1 VKRALLFPTL
11 LAVALTCLGCGGTS
25 PPGEDATWLAEA
37 KAPNQKGD
45 EEKAAGA
52 NAAEVQPRKIIY
64 TATIDLVVEEF
75 DNVEEELASLVKEQ
89 HGYLARSDV
98 RGTPGSPRSGSWT
111 VRVPVEH
118 FTEVVAALGK
128 LGELR
133 QSKTDSDDVTDR
145 YYDLK
150 AHIKNNQ
157 VAEEGYQK
165 LLIEKSAN
173 GKLEDVVAIMKQLH
187 DIRGTIESQQGQL
200 KRMDKDVA
208 MSTIILQ
215 IHDRK
220 DYVPTTTPTFGTSI
234 GRTFQGSIDA
244 LLTFGRGI
252 VLVAVAMAP
261 WLAVLA
267 VPAVPGWWLIRR
279 KFRNGRGHA
288 GTVLPVEP
296 PAAS

>member
-1 VKRALLFPTL
+1 MKRALPFLPL
-11 LAVALTCLGCGGTS
+11 LAVAFTCMGCGGGS
-25 PPGEDATWLAEA
+25 PPGQDAVKLRSENASELAE
-37 KAPNQKGD
+37 
-45 EEKAAGA
+45 EEKKENAGA
-52 NAAEVQPRKIIY
+52 PAGGEQQPRKIIY
-64 TATIDLVVEEF
+64 TATIDLVVEQF

-111 VRVPVEH
+111 LRVPVEH
-118 FTEVVAALGK
+118 FTQVVAALGK

-150 AHIKNNQ
+150 AHIKNDL
-157 VAEEGYQK
+157 AGEEALQK
-165 LLIEKSAN
+165 LQAKADKVE
-173 GKLEDVVAIMKQLH
+173 
-187 DIRGTIESQQGQL
+187 DIRILERDLRDLRGKIEEQQTRLQ
-200 KRMDKDVA
+200 RWDKDVA
-208 MSTIILQ
+208 MSTINLQ
-215 IHDRK
+215 VHDRK

-279 KFRNGRGHA
+279 KLRNGRGHV